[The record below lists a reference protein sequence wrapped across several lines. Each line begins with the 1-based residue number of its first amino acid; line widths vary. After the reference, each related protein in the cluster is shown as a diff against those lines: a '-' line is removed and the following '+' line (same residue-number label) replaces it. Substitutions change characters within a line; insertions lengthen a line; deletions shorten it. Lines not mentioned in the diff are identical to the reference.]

1 MTPMPRR
8 EEFTVELEPTPVRGR
23 LDLPDVQKGQGPL
36 ASVMLCSGLPAV
48 GAETGEL
55 YTQLIDA
62 LVAAGLAVATI
73 TDGSM
78 TSPGAKLAVESVDDA
93 AAVFHGLSVR
103 DELDLNRIGIL
114 AHSVGGITASCLAG
128 RTDKIHRIC
137 LLAPVTAHEVAS
149 RLNGNNDD
157 ELATRLGADRVPPGY
172 FDGID
177 TLRPTEDLAAID
189 RPTLIMHGAADRIA
203 QPELS
208 LAYRDAVA
216 SAGHQVEHVLVGR
229 GDHLFANSAARSAC
243 MDKVT
248 RFFAESA
255 GTPR

>member
-1 MTPMPRR
+1 MPRR
-8 EEFTVELEPTPVRGR
+8 EEFTVELEPTTVRGR
-23 LDLPDVQKGQGPL
+23 LDLPDERDSQGPL

-48 GAETGEL
+48 GAETREL
-55 YTQLIDA
+55 YAQLIDT
-62 LVAAGLAVATI
+62 LVAAGLAVATM
-73 TDGSM
+73 TEGSM

-93 AAVFHGLSVR
+93 AAVFHGLALR

-114 AHSVGGITASCLAG
+114 AHSVGGITASCLAR
-128 RTDKIHRIC
+128 RTDQIHRIC
-137 LLAPVTAHEVAS
+137 LLAPITAHELAS
-149 RLNGNNDD
+149 RLNGDTLS
-157 ELATRLGADRVPPGY
+157 ELATRLGGDHVPPDY
-172 FDGID
+172 FDGVD
-177 TLRPTEDLAAID
+177 ALRPTEDLAATD

-243 MDKVT
+243 MAKVT
-248 RFFAESA
+248 QFFAESA
-255 GTPR
+255 GTRR

>member
-1 MTPMPRR
+1 MPRC
-8 EEFTVELEPTPVRGR
+8 EQFTVELDSTPVRGR
-23 LDLPDVQKGQGPL
+23 LDLPDKKDGQGPL

-48 GAETGEL
+48 GAETREL
-55 YTQLIDA
+55 YAQLVDA

-73 TDGSM
+73 TDGSIS
-78 TSPGAKLAVESVDDA
+78 SPDAKLAVESVDDA

-103 DELDLNRIGIL
+103 DDLDLNRIGIL
-114 AHSVGGITASCLAG
+114 AHSVGGITASCLAR
-128 RTDKIHRIC
+128 RTDQIHRIC
-137 LLAPVTAHEVAS
+137 LLAPVTAHEIAS
-149 RLNGNNDD
+149 RLNGGTDD
-157 ELATRLGADRVPPGY
+157 ELATRLGGDRVPPGY
-172 FDGID
+172 FDGIEA
-177 TLRPTEDLAAID
+177 LRPTEDLAATD

-229 GDHLFANSAARSAC
+229 GDHLFANGAARSAC

-255 GTPR
+255 GTGR

>member
-1 MTPMPRR
+1 MPRH

-23 LDLPDVQKGQGPL
+23 LDLPDEQNGQGPL
-36 ASVMLCSGLPAV
+36 ASVMLCPGLPAV
-48 GAETGEL
+48 GAETREL
-55 YTQLIDA
+55 YAQLIDA

-73 TDGSM
+73 TEGST
-78 TSPGAKLAVESVDDA
+78 TSPGAKLAVEAVDDA
-93 AAVFHGLSVR
+93 AAVFHGLSIR
-103 DELDLNRIGIL
+103 DELDLNRISVL
-114 AHSVGGITASCLAG
+114 AHSIGGITASCLAR
-128 RTDKIHRIC
+128 RTDQIHRIC
-137 LLAPVTAHEVAS
+137 LLAPITAHEVAS
-149 RLNGNNDD
+149 RLNGDTDD
-157 ELATRLGADRVPPGY
+157 ELATRLGGDHVPAGY
-172 FDGID
+172 FDGVD
-177 TLRPTEDLAAID
+177 GLRPTEDLAATD
-189 RPTLIMHGAADRIA
+189 RPTLIMHGAADRVA

-255 GTPR
+255 GTRR

>member
-1 MTPMPRR
+1 MPRH

-23 LDLPDVQKGQGPL
+23 LDLPDEQEGQGPL

-48 GAETGEL
+48 GAETREL
-55 YTQLIDA
+55 YARLIDT
-62 LVAAGLAVATI
+62 LVAAGLAVATM
-73 TDGSM
+73 TDGSIS
-78 TSPGAKLAVESVDDA
+78 SPGAKLAVESVDDA

-114 AHSVGGITASCLAG
+114 AHSVGGITASCLAR
-128 RTDKIHRIC
+128 RTDQIHRIC
-137 LLAPVTAHEVAS
+137 LLAPLTAHELAS
-149 RLNGNNDD
+149 RLNGDTLN
-157 ELATRLGADRVPPGY
+157 ELATRLGGDQVPAGY
-172 FDGID
+172 FDGVD
-177 TLRPTEDLAAID
+177 GLRPTEDLAATD

-243 MDKVT
+243 LEKVT
-248 RFFAESA
+248 QFFAESA
-255 GTPR
+255 GTG

>member
-1 MTPMPRR
+1 MPRR
-8 EEFTVELEPTPVRGR
+8 EDFTVELEPTPVHGR
-23 LDLPDVQKGQGPL
+23 LDLPDEKEGQGPL
-36 ASVMLCSGLPAV
+36 ASVLLCSGLPAV
-48 GAETGEL
+48 GEETRAL
-55 YTQLIDA
+55 YARLIDA

-73 TDGSM
+73 TDGSIS
-78 TSPGAKLAVESVDDA
+78 SPDAKLAVESVDDA

-103 DELDLNRIGIL
+103 DELDLNRISVL
-114 AHSVGGITASCLAG
+114 AHSVGGITASCLAR
-128 RTDKIHRIC
+128 RTDQIHRIC
-137 LLAPVTAHEVAS
+137 LLAPMTAHEVAS
-149 RLNGNNDD
+149 RLNGDTDD
-157 ELATRLGADRVPPGY
+157 ELAKRLGGNRVPSGY

-177 TLRPTEDLAAID
+177 ALRPTEDLAATD

-229 GDHLFANSAARSAC
+229 GDHLFANSAARIAC

-248 RFFAESA
+248 QFFAESP
-255 GTPR
+255 GTRR

>member
-1 MTPMPRR
+1 MPRH
-8 EEFTVELEPTPVRGR
+8 EEFTVELAPTTVRGR
-23 LDLPDVQKGQGPL
+23 LDLPDEQAGQSPL

-48 GAETGEL
+48 GAETREL
-55 YTQLIDA
+55 YAQLIDA
-62 LVAAGLAVATI
+62 LVAAGLAVATL
-73 TDGSM
+73 TEGSV

-114 AHSVGGITASCLAG
+114 AHSVGGITASCLAR
-128 RTDKIHRIC
+128 RTDQIHRIC
-137 LLAPVTAHEVAS
+137 LLAPITAHELVS
-149 RLNGNNDD
+149 RLNGDTLN
-157 ELATRLGADRVPPGY
+157 ELATRLGGDHVPPGY
-172 FDGID
+172 FDGVD
-177 TLRPTEDLAAID
+177 ALRPTEDLAAID

-229 GDHLFANSAARSAC
+229 GDHLFADSAARSAC
-243 MDKVT
+243 MEKVT
-248 RFFAESA
+248 QFFAEST
-255 GTPR
+255 GTR